1 DHAMTVTLPRGAGTA
16 TGAFASEG
24 LARLRIGLMQSGL
37 DPKFFKWPPDH
48 DPDRAPYRGLKSL
61 EAEDAGIFFGR
72 EEPTLVALEM
82 LRGLR
87 EAPRPRLLVIVG
99 ASGAGK
105 SSFMRAGLLPRLAR
119 DDLNFLPLPVIRP
132 GRAVLTG
139 DAGLIASLERALKA
153 IGQVHT

>member
-1 DHAMTVTLPRGAGTA
+1 
-16 TGAFASEG
+16 
-24 LARLRIGLMQSGL
+24 
-37 DPKFFKWPPDH
+37 
-48 DPDRAPYRGLKSL
+48 
-61 EAEDAGIFFGR
+61 

-153 IGQVHT
+153 IGQVPPRSDIANAASAGIAGVAPLLSALAQVKARQAGVAEDRKPPTIVIPVDQAEELFTAEGAEEAASFLELLR